1 MKFKH
6 GTRRRASEYEPD
18 LVQWWKD
25 HRTFEKSVEMR
36 SPANA
41 YVFYD
46 GPPFI
51 TGVPHFGTLLSSII
65 KDVVPRYQT
74 MRGRRVERRW
84 GWDCHGLP
92 AENFVEKQLGITD
105 RRQIVADSHQPA
117 PLDKDGKPL
126 PTIGLEKYIRTARD
140 SMIANSEAWQGVI
153 DRIGRWVDF
162 KGAYRTMDKDFM
174 ESVWW
179 AFKQLYEAGKIYEGE
194 KVLMYDTKFATPV
207 SKAEV
212 TMDNDAYQT
221 VTDPSVYVKFR
232 LLSGATRRKIAL
244 DKSSKVLF
252 VCNANVVRSQMAQAF
267 YNHSTQTQNADSA
280 GVNAEK
286 YPTAKIPTVA
296 DFDTHL
302 AAKDLDP
309 LTVIDLMREKGIEIG
324 TSERTQLT
332 KDMLSDYDLV
342 VNIANRNQ
350 TPDWLR
356 GDNVVWWKIED
367 PHAES
372 REPAKLARDEIE
384 KRVKM
389 LLSGEVVDDDIEGAE
404 EVNILAWTTTPWT
417 LPANLMLAV
426 SPEMTYC
433 EVLVGDEKLII
444 AEEALERVLQD
455 DKHQPLDYQV
465 LRRFSGGELV
475 GRAYQPL
482 DTGSTYPEDAKIH
495 HIYPADFVTTESG
508 TGIVHI
514 APAYGEDDFE
524 LGKANGIAPFHV
536 IDDDGYYF
544 DSIYKGREVWSSN
557 KYIAKDLAERGIV
570 WRIEYIRHEYPFNP
584 RSKQRIMYRA
594 IPSWFMDIG
603 EEKPL
608 LLEQNENINWFPAHL
623 KHGRFAKNIDQAPDW
638 NLSRDRFWASAM
650 PVWKGDKGTV
660 RVVGS
665 YAELAELSGVE
676 LDDYHRP
683 WVDAITFDIDGEHFK
698 RVDKV
703 LDCWFESG
711 SMPFAQLHYPFDNKE
726 KFEQNYPA
734 DFIVEYVGQVRA
746 WFYYV
751 HAVNT
756 TLASIGAFGA
766 ERAKPTAQM
775 NAYRNVITTGVIAG
789 NDGRKMSK
797 SLGNYTDPNELM
809 DQYSADA
816 LRFLLLASPLL
827 NGEDYAL
834 LDKDVSDVARK
845 LAMIW
850 NMYDFFTMY
859 AEVDEFTFPYDTS
872 PSDAFLVHRIT
883 DTTHSD
889 TPEPSSRT
897 GAENSLQISVDIDKL
912 SNPLDRWIVSRV
924 HQLTDHVAK
933 FMNQYNI
940 PDALSAVIP
949 FIDDASNWYVRRSR
963 RRFWKSE
970 DDADKA
976 QAYQTLHYVLVR
988 LSLVLAPFTP
998 FLAEELYQHLTG
1010 GESVHLLD
1018 WPTDNPVDERVL
1030 ADMRRTRELIAGGLA
1045 LRMERTDDYGQIK
1058 IRQPLSYA
1066 SYTGERLGSYYEKIM
1081 QEELN
1086 VKRVSWVEDLA
1097 KYQVSGVVNE
1107 AETEAWLELDKHLT
1121 PELEAEGLS
1130 REVIRV
1136 VQKARK
1142 DAGLSVDDRIL
1153 LTLST
1158 DDTKLNSAID
1168 TWGDSIM
1175 AETLTTASLTEDQP
1189 AEYTTTVKVAG
1200 SALRLELA
1208 KAEVRK

>member
-25 HRTFEKSVEMR
+25 RRTFEKSVEMR

-105 RRQIVADSHQPA
+105 RRQIVADPHQPA

-126 PTIGLEKYIRTARD
+126 PTISLEKYIRTARD

-232 LLSGATRRKIAL
+232 LLSGEAI
-244 DKSSKVLF
+244 
-252 VCNANVVRSQMAQAF
+252 
-267 YNHSTQTQNADSA
+267 
-280 GVNAEK
+280 
-286 YPTAKIPTVA
+286 
-296 DFDTHL
+296 
-302 AAKDLDP
+302 
-309 LTVIDLMREKGIEIG
+309 
-324 TSERTQLT
+324 
-332 KDMLSDYDLV
+332 
-342 VNIANRNQ
+342 
-350 TPDWLR
+350 
-356 GDNVVWWKIED
+356 
-367 PHAES
+367 
-372 REPAKLARDEIE
+372 
-384 KRVKM
+384 
-389 LLSGEVVDDDIEGAE
+389 DDDIEGAE

-524 LGKANGIAPFHV
+524 LGKRYGISAFHI

-557 KYIAKDLAERGIV
+557 KYIAKDLAERGVV

-608 LLEQNENINWFPAHL
+608 LLEQNENINWFPTHF

-660 RVVGS
+660 RVIGS

-683 WVDAITFDIDGEHFK
+683 WVDSITFDIDGEHFK

-734 DFIVEYVGQVRA
+734 DFIVEYVAQVRA

-775 NAYRNVITTGVIAG
+775 NAYRNVIVTGVIAG

-859 AEVDEFTFPYDTS
+859 AEVDEFTFPYDTVS
-872 PSDAFLVHRIT
+872 SDTFLVHRIT
-883 DTTHSD
+883 DTAHSD
-889 TPEPSSRT
+889 TPESSSHIGT
-897 GAENSLQISVDIDKL
+897 ENSFQISVDIDKL

-1018 WPTDNPVDERVL
+1018 WPTDSPVDERVL

-1045 LRMERTDDYGQIK
+1045 LRMERSDDYGQIK

-1107 AETEAWLELDKHLT
+1107 AETETWLELDKHLT
-1121 PELEAEGLS
+1121 PALEAEGLS

-1168 TWGDSIM
+1168 TWSDSIM
-1175 AETLTTASLTEDQP
+1175 AETLTIASLTEDQP

-1200 SALRLELA
+1200 SDLSLELA

>member
-126 PTIGLEKYIRTARD
+126 PTISLEKYIRTARD

-232 LLSGATRRKIAL
+232 LLG
-244 DKSSKVLF
+244 
-252 VCNANVVRSQMAQAF
+252 
-267 YNHSTQTQNADSA
+267 
-280 GVNAEK
+280 
-286 YPTAKIPTVA
+286 
-296 DFDTHL
+296 
-302 AAKDLDP
+302 
-309 LTVIDLMREKGIEIG
+309 
-324 TSERTQLT
+324 
-332 KDMLSDYDLV
+332 
-342 VNIANRNQ
+342 
-350 TPDWLR
+350 
-356 GDNVVWWKIED
+356 GD
-367 PHAES
+367 
-372 REPAKLARDEIE
+372 
-384 KRVKM
+384 
-389 LLSGEVVDDDIEGAE
+389 VVDDDIEGVE
-404 EVNILAWTTTPWT
+404 DVNILAWTTTPWT

-433 EVLVGDEKLII
+433 EVLVGGEKLII

-455 DKHQPLDYQV
+455 DKHQLLDYEV

-495 HIYPADFVTTESG
+495 HIYPADFVTAESG

-683 WVDAITFDIDGEHFK
+683 WVDSITFDIDGEHFK

-797 SLGNYTDPNELM
+797 SLGNYTDPSELM
-809 DQYSADA
+809 DQYSADS

-859 AEVDEFTFPYDTS
+859 AEVDEFTFPYDTVS
-872 PSDAFLVHRIT
+872 SDAFLVHRIT

-897 GAENSLQISVDIDKL
+897 GTENSLQISVDIDKL

-976 QAYQTLHYVLVR
+976 QAYQTLHYILVR

-1168 TWGDSIM
+1168 TWSDSIM

>member
-126 PTIGLEKYIRTARD
+126 PTISLEKYIRTARD

-232 LLSGATRRKIAL
+232 LLG
-244 DKSSKVLF
+244 
-252 VCNANVVRSQMAQAF
+252 
-267 YNHSTQTQNADSA
+267 
-280 GVNAEK
+280 
-286 YPTAKIPTVA
+286 
-296 DFDTHL
+296 
-302 AAKDLDP
+302 
-309 LTVIDLMREKGIEIG
+309 
-324 TSERTQLT
+324 
-332 KDMLSDYDLV
+332 
-342 VNIANRNQ
+342 
-350 TPDWLR
+350 
-356 GDNVVWWKIED
+356 GD
-367 PHAES
+367 
-372 REPAKLARDEIE
+372 
-384 KRVKM
+384 
-389 LLSGEVVDDDIEGAE
+389 VVDDDIEGVE
-404 EVNILAWTTTPWT
+404 DVNILAWTTTPWT

-433 EVLVGDEKLII
+433 EVLVGGEKLII

-455 DKHQPLDYQV
+455 DKHQLLDYEV

-495 HIYPADFVTTESG
+495 HIYPADFVTAESG

-683 WVDAITFDIDGEHFK
+683 WVDSITFNIDGEHFK

-797 SLGNYTDPNELM
+797 SLGNYTDPSELM
-809 DQYSADA
+809 NQYSADS

-872 PSDAFLVHRIT
+872 PSDAFIVHRIT
-883 DTTHSD
+883 DTARSD
-889 TPEPSSRT
+889 TPESSSRT
-897 GAENSLQISVDIDKL
+897 GTENSFQISVDVDKL

-1097 KYQVSGVVNE
+1097 KYQVSGAVNE

-1168 TWGDSIM
+1168 TWSDSVM
-1175 AETLTTASLTEDQP
+1175 AETLTTASLAEDQP

-1200 SALRLELA
+1200 SALKLELA

>member
-126 PTIGLEKYIRTARD
+126 PTISLEKYIRTARD

-232 LLSGATRRKIAL
+232 LLSG
-244 DKSSKVLF
+244 
-252 VCNANVVRSQMAQAF
+252 
-267 YNHSTQTQNADSA
+267 
-280 GVNAEK
+280 
-286 YPTAKIPTVA
+286 
-296 DFDTHL
+296 
-302 AAKDLDP
+302 
-309 LTVIDLMREKGIEIG
+309 
-324 TSERTQLT
+324 
-332 KDMLSDYDLV
+332 
-342 VNIANRNQ
+342 
-350 TPDWLR
+350 
-356 GDNVVWWKIED
+356 
-367 PHAES
+367 
-372 REPAKLARDEIE
+372 
-384 KRVKM
+384 
-389 LLSGEVVDDDIEGAE
+389 EVVDDDIEGAE
-404 EVNILAWTTTPWT
+404 EVKILAWTTTPWT
-417 LPANLMLAV
+417 LPANLLLAV

-433 EVLVGDEKLII
+433 EVLVDDEKLII

-455 DKHQPLDYQV
+455 DKHRPLDYEV

-495 HIYPADFVTTESG
+495 HIYSADFVTAESG

-594 IPSWFMDIG
+594 TPSWFMNIG

-676 LDDYHRP
+676 LNDYHRP
-683 WVDAITFDIDGEHFK
+683 WVDSITFDIDGEHFK
-698 RVDKV
+698 RIDKV

-734 DFIVEYVGQVRA
+734 DFIVEYIPQVRA

-797 SLGNYTDPNELM
+797 SLGNYTSPDELM
-809 DQYSADA
+809 DQYSADS

-872 PSDAFLVHRIT
+872 SSDAFLVRRIT
-883 DTTHSD
+883 DTAHSD
-889 TPEPSSRT
+889 TSESSSRT
-897 GAENSLQISVDIDKL
+897 GAGNSFQISVDIDKL

-1086 VKRVSWVEDLA
+1086 VKRVGWVEDLA

-1168 TWGDSIM
+1168 TWSDSIM
-1175 AETLTTASLTEDQP
+1175 AETLTTASLAEDQS

-1200 SALRLELA
+1200 SALKLELA
-1208 KAEVRK
+1208 KAEARK

>member
-126 PTIGLEKYIRTARD
+126 PTISLEKYIRTARD

-212 TMDNDAYQT
+212 TMDNDAYQA

-232 LLSGATRRKIAL
+232 LLSGEAI
-244 DKSSKVLF
+244 
-252 VCNANVVRSQMAQAF
+252 
-267 YNHSTQTQNADSA
+267 
-280 GVNAEK
+280 
-286 YPTAKIPTVA
+286 
-296 DFDTHL
+296 
-302 AAKDLDP
+302 
-309 LTVIDLMREKGIEIG
+309 
-324 TSERTQLT
+324 
-332 KDMLSDYDLV
+332 
-342 VNIANRNQ
+342 
-350 TPDWLR
+350 
-356 GDNVVWWKIED
+356 
-367 PHAES
+367 
-372 REPAKLARDEIE
+372 
-384 KRVKM
+384 
-389 LLSGEVVDDDIEGAE
+389 DDDIEGAE
-404 EVNILAWTTTPWT
+404 DVNILAWTTTPWT

-433 EVLVGDEKLII
+433 EVLVGGERLII
-444 AEEALERVLQD
+444 AEEALGRVLQD
-455 DKHQPLDYQV
+455 DKHQPLDYEV
-465 LRRFSGGELV
+465 LRRFSGSELV

-544 DSIYKGREVWSSN
+544 DGIYKGREVWSSN

-683 WVDAITFDIDGEHFK
+683 WVDSITFDIDGEHFK

-797 SLGNYTDPNELM
+797 SLGNYTDPSELM
-809 DQYSADA
+809 DQYSADS

-859 AEVDEFTFPYDTS
+859 AEVDEFTFPYDTVS
-872 PSDAFLVHRIT
+872 SDAFLVHRIA
-883 DTTHSD
+883 DTARSD
-889 TPEPSSRT
+889 APEPSSRT
-897 GAENSLQISVDIDKL
+897 GAESSFQISVDIDKL

-1018 WPTDNPVDERVL
+1018 WPTDNPVDGRVL
-1030 ADMRRTRELIAGGLA
+1030 ADMRRTRELIASGLA

-1121 PELEAEGLS
+1121 SELEAEGLS

-1168 TWGDSIM
+1168 TWSDSIM
-1175 AETLTTASLTEDQP
+1175 AETLTTASLAEDQP

-1200 SALRLELA
+1200 SALKLELA

>member
-25 HRTFEKSVEMR
+25 HRTFERSVEMR

-92 AENFVEKQLGITD
+92 AENFVEKQLSITD

-126 PTIGLEKYIRTARD
+126 PTISLEKYIRTARD

-232 LLSGATRRKIAL
+232 LI
-244 DKSSKVLF
+244 
-252 VCNANVVRSQMAQAF
+252 
-267 YNHSTQTQNADSA
+267 
-280 GVNAEK
+280 
-286 YPTAKIPTVA
+286 
-296 DFDTHL
+296 
-302 AAKDLDP
+302 
-309 LTVIDLMREKGIEIG
+309 
-324 TSERTQLT
+324 
-332 KDMLSDYDLV
+332 
-342 VNIANRNQ
+342 
-350 TPDWLR
+350 
-356 GDNVVWWKIED
+356 
-367 PHAES
+367 
-372 REPAKLARDEIE
+372 
-384 KRVKM
+384 
-389 LLSGEVVDDDIEGAE
+389 SGEVVDDGIEGDE
-404 EVNILAWTTTPWT
+404 DVNILAWTTTPWT

-465 LRRFSGGELV
+465 LRRFSGSELV
-475 GRAYQPL
+475 SRAYQPL
-482 DTGSTYPEDAKIH
+482 DTGSTYPEDAKVH

-683 WVDAITFDIDGEHFK
+683 WVDSITFDIDGEHFK

-797 SLGNYTDPNELM
+797 SLGNYTSPDELM

-816 LRFLLLASPLL
+816 LRFLLLESPLL

-859 AEVDEFTFPYDTS
+859 AEVDEFTFPYDTVS
-872 PSDAFLVHRIT
+872 SDAFLVHRIT
-883 DTTHSD
+883 DTAHSD
-889 TPEPSSRT
+889 TPESSSRT
-897 GAENSLQISVDIDKL
+897 GTENSFQISVDIDKL

-940 PDALSAVIP
+940 PDALSVVIP

-1107 AETEAWLELDKHLT
+1107 AEAEAWLELDKHLT

-1168 TWGDSIM
+1168 TWSDSIM

-1200 SALRLELA
+1200 SALKLELA

>member
-126 PTIGLEKYIRTARD
+126 PTISLEKYIRTARD

-232 LLSGATRRKIAL
+232 LLSG
-244 DKSSKVLF
+244 
-252 VCNANVVRSQMAQAF
+252 
-267 YNHSTQTQNADSA
+267 
-280 GVNAEK
+280 
-286 YPTAKIPTVA
+286 
-296 DFDTHL
+296 
-302 AAKDLDP
+302 
-309 LTVIDLMREKGIEIG
+309 
-324 TSERTQLT
+324 
-332 KDMLSDYDLV
+332 
-342 VNIANRNQ
+342 
-350 TPDWLR
+350 
-356 GDNVVWWKIED
+356 
-367 PHAES
+367 
-372 REPAKLARDEIE
+372 
-384 KRVKM
+384 
-389 LLSGEVVDDDIEGAE
+389 EVVDDDIEGAE
-404 EVNILAWTTTPWT
+404 GVNILAWTTTPWT

-426 SPEMTYC
+426 SSEMTYC
-433 EVLVGDEKLII
+433 EVLVGGEKLII

-455 DKHQPLDYQV
+455 DKHRPLDYEV
-465 LRRFSGGELV
+465 LRWFSGSELV

-557 KYIAKDLAERGIV
+557 KYIAKDLAERGVV

-594 IPSWFMDIG
+594 IPSWFMGIG
-603 EEKPL
+603 KEKPL

-751 HAVNT
+751 HVVNT

-859 AEVDEFTFPYDTS
+859 AEVDEFTFPYDTVS
-872 PSDAFLVHRIT
+872 LDAFLVHRIT

-889 TPEPSSRT
+889 TPESST
-897 GAENSLQISVDIDKL
+897 GTENSFQISVDIDKL

-940 PDALSAVIP
+940 PDALSVVIP

-1066 SYTGERLGSYYEKIM
+1066 SYTGERMGSYYEKIM

-1168 TWGDSIM
+1168 TWSDSIM

-1200 SALRLELA
+1200 SALKLELA

>member
-126 PTIGLEKYIRTARD
+126 PTISLEKYIRTARD

-232 LLSGATRRKIAL
+232 LLSG
-244 DKSSKVLF
+244 
-252 VCNANVVRSQMAQAF
+252 
-267 YNHSTQTQNADSA
+267 
-280 GVNAEK
+280 
-286 YPTAKIPTVA
+286 
-296 DFDTHL
+296 
-302 AAKDLDP
+302 
-309 LTVIDLMREKGIEIG
+309 
-324 TSERTQLT
+324 
-332 KDMLSDYDLV
+332 
-342 VNIANRNQ
+342 
-350 TPDWLR
+350 
-356 GDNVVWWKIED
+356 
-367 PHAES
+367 
-372 REPAKLARDEIE
+372 
-384 KRVKM
+384 
-389 LLSGEVVDDDIEGAE
+389 EVVDDDIEGAE
-404 EVNILAWTTTPWT
+404 DVNILAWTTTPWT

-433 EVLVGDEKLII
+433 EVLVGGEKLII

-455 DKHQPLDYQV
+455 DKHQPLDYEV
-465 LRRFSGGELV
+465 LRRFSGSELV

-482 DTGSTYPEDAKIH
+482 DTGSTYPKDTKIH

-536 IDDDGYYF
+536 IDDDGYYL

-683 WVDAITFDIDGEHFK
+683 WVDSITFDIDGEHFK

-797 SLGNYTDPNELM
+797 SLGNYTDPSELM
-809 DQYSADA
+809 DQYSADS

-872 PSDAFLVHRIT
+872 SSDAFIVHRIT
-883 DTTHSD
+883 DTAHSD
-889 TPEPSSRT
+889 TSEPSSHAGT
-897 GAENSLQISVDIDKL
+897 ENSFQISVDIDKL

-1121 PELEAEGLS
+1121 SELEAEGLS

-1168 TWGDSIM
+1168 TWSDSIM

>member
-126 PTIGLEKYIRTARD
+126 PTISLEKYIRTARD

-232 LLSGATRRKIAL
+232 LLSGEAI
-244 DKSSKVLF
+244 
-252 VCNANVVRSQMAQAF
+252 
-267 YNHSTQTQNADSA
+267 
-280 GVNAEK
+280 
-286 YPTAKIPTVA
+286 
-296 DFDTHL
+296 
-302 AAKDLDP
+302 
-309 LTVIDLMREKGIEIG
+309 
-324 TSERTQLT
+324 
-332 KDMLSDYDLV
+332 
-342 VNIANRNQ
+342 
-350 TPDWLR
+350 
-356 GDNVVWWKIED
+356 
-367 PHAES
+367 
-372 REPAKLARDEIE
+372 
-384 KRVKM
+384 
-389 LLSGEVVDDDIEGAE
+389 DDDIEGAE
-404 EVNILAWTTTPWT
+404 GVNILAWTTTPWT

-426 SPEMTYC
+426 NPEMTYC
-433 EVLVGDEKLII
+433 EVLVGGERLII

-455 DKHQPLDYQV
+455 DKHQPLDYEV

-495 HIYPADFVTTESG
+495 HIYSADFVTAESG

-683 WVDAITFDIDGEHFK
+683 WVDSITFDIDGEHFK

-711 SMPFAQLHYPFDNKE
+711 SMPFAQLHYPFDNKD

-766 ERAKPTAQM
+766 ERAKPIAQM

-809 DQYSADA
+809 EQYSADA

-827 NGEDYAL
+827 NGEDYTL
-834 LDKDVSDVARK
+834 LNKDVSDVARK

-872 PSDAFLVHRIT
+872 SSDAFIVHRIT
-883 DTTHSD
+883 DTARSD
-889 TPEPSSRT
+889 TPESSSRT
-897 GAENSLQISVDIDKL
+897 GTENSFQISVDIDKL

-1018 WPTDNPVDERVL
+1018 WPTDSPVDERVL

-1168 TWGDSIM
+1168 TWSDSIM
-1175 AETLTTASLTEDQP
+1175 AETLTIASLTEDQP

-1200 SALRLELA
+1200 SALKLELA

>member
-92 AENFVEKQLGITD
+92 AENFVEKQLSITD
-105 RRQIVADSHQPA
+105 RRQIIADSHQPA

-126 PTIGLEKYIRTARD
+126 PTISLEKYIRTARD

-232 LLSGATRRKIAL
+232 LVG
-244 DKSSKVLF
+244 
-252 VCNANVVRSQMAQAF
+252 
-267 YNHSTQTQNADSA
+267 
-280 GVNAEK
+280 
-286 YPTAKIPTVA
+286 
-296 DFDTHL
+296 
-302 AAKDLDP
+302 
-309 LTVIDLMREKGIEIG
+309 
-324 TSERTQLT
+324 
-332 KDMLSDYDLV
+332 
-342 VNIANRNQ
+342 
-350 TPDWLR
+350 
-356 GDNVVWWKIED
+356 
-367 PHAES
+367 
-372 REPAKLARDEIE
+372 
-384 KRVKM
+384 
-389 LLSGEVVDDDIEGAE
+389 GEVIDDDIEGDE
-404 EVNILAWTTTPWT
+404 DVNILAWTTTPWT

-433 EVLVGDEKLII
+433 EVLVGGEKLVI

-465 LRRFSGGELV
+465 LHRFSGGELV

-495 HIYPADFVTTESG
+495 HIYPADFVTAESG

-650 PVWKGDKGTV
+650 PVWKGDRGTV

-683 WVDAITFDIDGEHFK
+683 WVDSITFDIDGEHFK

-734 DFIVEYVGQVRA
+734 DFIVEYVAQVRA

-775 NAYRNVITTGVIAG
+775 NAYRNVIVTGVIAG

-827 NGEDYAL
+827 NGEDYVL

-859 AEVDEFTFPYDTS
+859 AEVDEFTFPYDTA
-872 PSDAFLVHRIT
+872 PSDAFLVHRIA
-883 DTTHSD
+883 DTAHSD
-889 TPEPSSRT
+889 TPESSPRT
-897 GAENSLQISVDIDKL
+897 GTENSFQISVDIDKL

-1018 WPTDNPVDERVL
+1018 WPTDSPVDERVL

-1045 LRMERTDDYGQIK
+1045 LRMERVDDYGQIK

-1107 AETEAWLELDKHLT
+1107 AEAEAWLELDKHLT

-1168 TWGDSIM
+1168 TWSDSIM

>member
-105 RRQIVADSHQPA
+105 RRQIVAGSHQPA

-126 PTIGLEKYIRTARD
+126 PTISLEKYIRTARD

-232 LLSGATRRKIAL
+232 LLSG
-244 DKSSKVLF
+244 
-252 VCNANVVRSQMAQAF
+252 
-267 YNHSTQTQNADSA
+267 
-280 GVNAEK
+280 
-286 YPTAKIPTVA
+286 
-296 DFDTHL
+296 
-302 AAKDLDP
+302 
-309 LTVIDLMREKGIEIG
+309 
-324 TSERTQLT
+324 
-332 KDMLSDYDLV
+332 
-342 VNIANRNQ
+342 
-350 TPDWLR
+350 
-356 GDNVVWWKIED
+356 
-367 PHAES
+367 
-372 REPAKLARDEIE
+372 
-384 KRVKM
+384 
-389 LLSGEVVDDDIEGAE
+389 EVVDDDIEGADD
-404 EVNILAWTTTPWT
+404 VNILAWTTTPWT

-433 EVLVGDEKLII
+433 EVLVGGEKLVI

-455 DKHQPLDYQV
+455 DKHQPLDYEV

-475 GRAYQPL
+475 GRAYQSL

-495 HIYPADFVTTESG
+495 HIYPADFVTAESG

-557 KYIAKDLAERGIV
+557 KYIAKDLAERGVV

-683 WVDAITFDIDGEHFK
+683 WVDSITFDIDGEHFK

-766 ERAKPTAQM
+766 ERARPTAQM

-797 SLGNYTDPNELM
+797 SLGNYTDPSELM
-809 DQYSADA
+809 DQYSADS

-859 AEVDEFTFPYDTS
+859 AEVDEFTFPYDTVS
-872 PSDAFLVHRIT
+872 SDAFLVHRIT
-883 DTTHSD
+883 DTAHSD
-889 TPEPSSRT
+889 TPESSSRT
-897 GAENSLQISVDIDKL
+897 GTENSFQISVDIDKL

-1097 KYQVSGVVNE
+1097 KYQASGVVNE

-1121 PELEAEGLS
+1121 PALEAEGLS

-1168 TWGDSIM
+1168 TWSDSIM

-1208 KAEVRK
+1208 KAEARK

>member
-126 PTIGLEKYIRTARD
+126 PTISLEKYIRTARD

-232 LLSGATRRKIAL
+232 LLSG
-244 DKSSKVLF
+244 
-252 VCNANVVRSQMAQAF
+252 
-267 YNHSTQTQNADSA
+267 
-280 GVNAEK
+280 
-286 YPTAKIPTVA
+286 
-296 DFDTHL
+296 
-302 AAKDLDP
+302 
-309 LTVIDLMREKGIEIG
+309 
-324 TSERTQLT
+324 
-332 KDMLSDYDLV
+332 
-342 VNIANRNQ
+342 
-350 TPDWLR
+350 
-356 GDNVVWWKIED
+356 
-367 PHAES
+367 
-372 REPAKLARDEIE
+372 
-384 KRVKM
+384 
-389 LLSGEVVDDDIEGAE
+389 EVVDDNIEGVE
-404 EVNILAWTTTPWT
+404 GVNILAWTTTPWT

-433 EVLVGDEKLII
+433 EVLVGGEKLII

-455 DKHQPLDYQV
+455 DKHQPLDYEV
-465 LRRFSGGELV
+465 LHRFSGSELV

-683 WVDAITFDIDGEHFK
+683 WVDSITFDIDGEHFK
-698 RVDKV
+698 RIDKV

-797 SLGNYTDPNELM
+797 SLGNYTSPDELM
-809 DQYSADA
+809 DQYSADS

-859 AEVDEFTFPYDTS
+859 AEADEFTFPYDTS
-872 PSDAFLVHRIT
+872 PSDAFLVHRIA
-883 DTTHSD
+883 DTARSD
-889 TPEPSSRT
+889 TPESST
-897 GAENSLQISVDIDKL
+897 GTENSLQISVDIDKL

-1168 TWGDSIM
+1168 TWSDSIM
-1175 AETLTTASLTEDQP
+1175 AETLTTASLTEDQL

-1200 SALRLELA
+1200 SALKLELA

>member
-126 PTIGLEKYIRTARD
+126 PTISLEKYIRTARD

-232 LLSGATRRKIAL
+232 LLSG
-244 DKSSKVLF
+244 
-252 VCNANVVRSQMAQAF
+252 
-267 YNHSTQTQNADSA
+267 
-280 GVNAEK
+280 
-286 YPTAKIPTVA
+286 
-296 DFDTHL
+296 
-302 AAKDLDP
+302 
-309 LTVIDLMREKGIEIG
+309 
-324 TSERTQLT
+324 
-332 KDMLSDYDLV
+332 
-342 VNIANRNQ
+342 
-350 TPDWLR
+350 
-356 GDNVVWWKIED
+356 
-367 PHAES
+367 
-372 REPAKLARDEIE
+372 
-384 KRVKM
+384 
-389 LLSGEVVDDDIEGAE
+389 EVVDDDIEGVE
-404 EVNILAWTTTPWT
+404 GVNILAWTTTPWT

-455 DKHQPLDYQV
+455 DKHRPLDYEV
-465 LRRFSGGELV
+465 LRRFSGSELV

-482 DTGSTYPEDAKIH
+482 GVGSTYPEDTKVH

-557 KYIAKDLAERGIV
+557 KYIAKDLAERGVV

-683 WVDAITFDIDGEHFK
+683 WVDSITFDIDGEHFK

-766 ERAKPTAQM
+766 ERARPTAQM

-797 SLGNYTDPNELM
+797 SLGNYTDPSELM
-809 DQYSADA
+809 DQYSADS

-859 AEVDEFTFPYDTS
+859 AEVDEFAFPYDTS

-883 DTTHSD
+883 DTAHSD
-889 TPEPSSRT
+889 APESSSRT
-897 GAENSLQISVDIDKL
+897 GAENSFQISVDIDKL

-949 FIDDASNWYVRRSR
+949 FVDDASNWYVRRSR

-1168 TWGDSIM
+1168 TWSDSIM
-1175 AETLTTASLTEDQP
+1175 AETLTTASLAEDQL
-1189 AEYTTTVKVAG
+1189 ADYTTTVKVAG
-1200 SALRLELA
+1200 SALKLELV

>member
-126 PTIGLEKYIRTARD
+126 PTISLEKYIRTARD

-232 LLSGATRRKIAL
+232 LLSG
-244 DKSSKVLF
+244 
-252 VCNANVVRSQMAQAF
+252 
-267 YNHSTQTQNADSA
+267 
-280 GVNAEK
+280 
-286 YPTAKIPTVA
+286 
-296 DFDTHL
+296 
-302 AAKDLDP
+302 
-309 LTVIDLMREKGIEIG
+309 
-324 TSERTQLT
+324 
-332 KDMLSDYDLV
+332 
-342 VNIANRNQ
+342 
-350 TPDWLR
+350 
-356 GDNVVWWKIED
+356 
-367 PHAES
+367 
-372 REPAKLARDEIE
+372 
-384 KRVKM
+384 
-389 LLSGEVVDDDIEGAE
+389 EVVDDDIEGADG
-404 EVNILAWTTTPWT
+404 VNILAWTTTPWT

-426 SPEMTYC
+426 SSEMTYC
-433 EVLVGDEKLII
+433 EVLVGGEKLVI

-455 DKHQPLDYQV
+455 DKHQPLDYEV
-465 LRRFSGGELV
+465 LRRFSGSELV

-482 DTGSTYPEDAKIH
+482 DTGSTYPDDAKIH
-495 HIYPADFVTTESG
+495 HIYSADFVTAESG

-665 YAELAELSGVE
+665 YAELAELSGEE

-683 WVDAITFDIDGEHFK
+683 WVDSITFDIDGEHFR

-859 AEVDEFTFPYDTS
+859 AEVDEFTFPYDTVS
-872 PSDAFLVHRIT
+872 SDAFLVHRIT

-897 GAENSLQISVDIDKL
+897 GAENSFQISVDIDKL

-1168 TWGDSIM
+1168 TWSDSIM

>member
-92 AENFVEKQLGITD
+92 AENFVEKQLNITD

-126 PTIGLEKYIRTARD
+126 PTISLEKYIRTARD

-232 LLSGATRRKIAL
+232 LI
-244 DKSSKVLF
+244 
-252 VCNANVVRSQMAQAF
+252 
-267 YNHSTQTQNADSA
+267 
-280 GVNAEK
+280 
-286 YPTAKIPTVA
+286 
-296 DFDTHL
+296 
-302 AAKDLDP
+302 
-309 LTVIDLMREKGIEIG
+309 
-324 TSERTQLT
+324 
-332 KDMLSDYDLV
+332 
-342 VNIANRNQ
+342 
-350 TPDWLR
+350 
-356 GDNVVWWKIED
+356 
-367 PHAES
+367 
-372 REPAKLARDEIE
+372 
-384 KRVKM
+384 
-389 LLSGEVVDDDIEGAE
+389 SGEVVDDDIEGDE
-404 EVNILAWTTTPWT
+404 DVNILAWTTTPWT

-433 EVLVGDEKLII
+433 EVLVGGEKLIV
-444 AEEALERVLQD
+444 AEEALGRVLQD
-455 DKHQPLDYQV
+455 DKHQPLDYEV

-482 DTGSTYPEDAKIH
+482 DTGSTYPEDTKIH
-495 HIYPADFVTTESG
+495 HIYSADFVTAESG

-524 LGKANGIAPFHV
+524 LAKRYGISAFHV

-683 WVDAITFDIDGEHFK
+683 WVDSITFDIDGEHFK

-734 DFIVEYVGQVRA
+734 DFIVEYVAQVRA

-766 ERAKPTAQM
+766 ERAKPTTQM
-775 NAYRNVITTGVIAG
+775 NAYRNVIVTGVIAG

-827 NGEDYAL
+827 NGEDYVL

-859 AEVDEFTFPYDTS
+859 AEVDEFTFPYDTA

-883 DTTHSD
+883 DTAHSD
-889 TPEPSSRT
+889 TPESPSHT
-897 GAENSLQISVDIDKL
+897 GTENSLQISVDINKL

-1168 TWGDSIM
+1168 TWSDSIM
-1175 AETLTTASLTEDQP
+1175 AETLTTASLAEDQS
-1189 AEYTTTVKVAG
+1189 ADYTTTVKVAG
-1200 SALRLELA
+1200 SALKLELA
-1208 KAEVRK
+1208 KAEARK

>member
-232 LLSGATRRKIAL
+232 LLSGEAI
-244 DKSSKVLF
+244 
-252 VCNANVVRSQMAQAF
+252 
-267 YNHSTQTQNADSA
+267 
-280 GVNAEK
+280 
-286 YPTAKIPTVA
+286 
-296 DFDTHL
+296 
-302 AAKDLDP
+302 
-309 LTVIDLMREKGIEIG
+309 
-324 TSERTQLT
+324 
-332 KDMLSDYDLV
+332 
-342 VNIANRNQ
+342 
-350 TPDWLR
+350 
-356 GDNVVWWKIED
+356 
-367 PHAES
+367 
-372 REPAKLARDEIE
+372 
-384 KRVKM
+384 
-389 LLSGEVVDDDIEGAE
+389 DDDIEGAE
-404 EVNILAWTTTPWT
+404 GVNILAWTTTPWT

-426 SPEMTYC
+426 SSEMTYC
-433 EVLVGDEKLII
+433 EVLVGGEKLII

-455 DKHQPLDYQV
+455 DKHRSLDYEV
-465 LRRFSGGELV
+465 LRRFSGSELV

-482 DTGSTYPEDAKIH
+482 GVGSTYPEDTKVH

-557 KYIAKDLAERGIV
+557 KYIAKDLAERGVV

-698 RVDKV
+698 RIDKV

-766 ERAKPTAQM
+766 ERARPTAQM

-797 SLGNYTDPNELM
+797 SLGNYTDPSELM
-809 DQYSADA
+809 DQYSADS

-872 PSDAFLVHRIT
+872 PSDAFIVHRIT
-883 DTTHSD
+883 DTARSD
-889 TPEPSSRT
+889 TPESSSRT
-897 GAENSLQISVDIDKL
+897 GTENSFQISVDVDKL

-976 QAYQTLHYVLVR
+976 RAYQTLHYVLVR

-1168 TWGDSIM
+1168 TWSDSIM

-1200 SALRLELA
+1200 SALKLELA

>member
-126 PTIGLEKYIRTARD
+126 PTISLEKYIRTARD

-232 LLSGATRRKIAL
+232 LLSG
-244 DKSSKVLF
+244 
-252 VCNANVVRSQMAQAF
+252 
-267 YNHSTQTQNADSA
+267 
-280 GVNAEK
+280 
-286 YPTAKIPTVA
+286 
-296 DFDTHL
+296 
-302 AAKDLDP
+302 
-309 LTVIDLMREKGIEIG
+309 
-324 TSERTQLT
+324 
-332 KDMLSDYDLV
+332 
-342 VNIANRNQ
+342 
-350 TPDWLR
+350 
-356 GDNVVWWKIED
+356 
-367 PHAES
+367 
-372 REPAKLARDEIE
+372 
-384 KRVKM
+384 
-389 LLSGEVVDDDIEGAE
+389 EVVDDDIEGVE
-404 EVNILAWTTTPWT
+404 GVNILAWTTTPWT

-433 EVLVGDEKLII
+433 EVLVDDEKLII

-465 LRRFSGGELV
+465 LHRFSGGELV

-482 DTGSTYPEDAKIH
+482 DTGSTYPDDAKIH

-557 KYIAKDLAERGIV
+557 KYIAKDLAERGVV

-594 IPSWFMDIG
+594 TPSWFMNIG

-683 WVDAITFDIDGEHFK
+683 WVDSITFDIDGEHFK
-698 RVDKV
+698 RIDKV

-734 DFIVEYVGQVRA
+734 DFIVEYIPQVRA

-797 SLGNYTDPNELM
+797 SLGNYTSPDELM

-859 AEVDEFTFPYDTS
+859 AEVDEFTFPYDTVS
-872 PSDAFLVHRIT
+872 SDAFLVHRIT
-883 DTTHSD
+883 DTAHSD
-889 TPEPSSRT
+889 TPEPSSHT
-897 GAENSLQISVDIDKL
+897 GTENSFQISVDIDKL

-976 QAYQTLHYVLVR
+976 QAYQTLHCVLVR

-1168 TWGDSIM
+1168 TWSDSIM

>member
-36 SPANA
+36 GPANA

-126 PTIGLEKYIRTARD
+126 PTISLEKYIRTARD

-232 LLSGATRRKIAL
+232 LI
-244 DKSSKVLF
+244 SS
-252 VCNANVVRSQMAQAF
+252 
-267 YNHSTQTQNADSA
+267 
-280 GVNAEK
+280 
-286 YPTAKIPTVA
+286 
-296 DFDTHL
+296 
-302 AAKDLDP
+302 
-309 LTVIDLMREKGIEIG
+309 
-324 TSERTQLT
+324 
-332 KDMLSDYDLV
+332 
-342 VNIANRNQ
+342 
-350 TPDWLR
+350 
-356 GDNVVWWKIED
+356 
-367 PHAES
+367 
-372 REPAKLARDEIE
+372 
-384 KRVKM
+384 
-389 LLSGEVVDDDIEGAE
+389 EVVDDDIEGDE

-433 EVLVGDEKLII
+433 EVLVGGEKLII

-455 DKHQPLDYQV
+455 DKHQPLDYEV
-465 LRRFSGGELV
+465 LRRFSGSELV

-594 IPSWFMDIG
+594 TPSWFMNIG

-676 LDDYHRP
+676 LNDYHRP
-683 WVDAITFDIDGEHFK
+683 WVDSITFDIDGEHFK
-698 RVDKV
+698 RIDKV

-734 DFIVEYVGQVRA
+734 DFIVEYIPQVRA

-797 SLGNYTDPNELM
+797 SLGNYTSPDELM
-809 DQYSADA
+809 DQYSADS

-872 PSDAFLVHRIT
+872 SSDAFIVHRIT
-883 DTTHSD
+883 DTARSD
-889 TPEPSSRT
+889 TPESSSRT
-897 GAENSLQISVDIDKL
+897 GTESAFQISVDIDKL

-988 LSLVLAPFTP
+988 LSLALAPFTP

-1018 WPTDNPVDERVL
+1018 WPTDSPVDERVL

-1107 AETEAWLELDKHLT
+1107 AETETWLELDKHLT
-1121 PELEAEGLS
+1121 PALEAEGLS

-1168 TWGDSIM
+1168 TWSDSIM
-1175 AETLTTASLTEDQP
+1175 AETLTTASLAEDQS
-1189 AEYTTTVKVAG
+1189 ADYTTTVKVAG
-1200 SALRLELA
+1200 SALKLELA

>member
-25 HRTFEKSVEMR
+25 HRIFEKSVEMR

-126 PTIGLEKYIRTARD
+126 PTISLEKYIRTARD

-232 LLSGATRRKIAL
+232 LI
-244 DKSSKVLF
+244 
-252 VCNANVVRSQMAQAF
+252 
-267 YNHSTQTQNADSA
+267 
-280 GVNAEK
+280 
-286 YPTAKIPTVA
+286 
-296 DFDTHL
+296 
-302 AAKDLDP
+302 
-309 LTVIDLMREKGIEIG
+309 
-324 TSERTQLT
+324 
-332 KDMLSDYDLV
+332 
-342 VNIANRNQ
+342 
-350 TPDWLR
+350 
-356 GDNVVWWKIED
+356 
-367 PHAES
+367 
-372 REPAKLARDEIE
+372 
-384 KRVKM
+384 
-389 LLSGEVVDDDIEGAE
+389 SGEVVDDDIEGDE
-404 EVNILAWTTTPWT
+404 DVNILAWTTTPWT

-433 EVLVGDEKLII
+433 EVLVGGEKLVI

-455 DKHQPLDYQV
+455 DKHQPLDYEV

-495 HIYPADFVTTESG
+495 HIYPADFVTAESG

-524 LGKANGIAPFHV
+524 LAKHHGISAFHV

-557 KYIAKDLAERGIV
+557 KYIAKDLAERRIV

-650 PVWKGDKGTV
+650 PVWKGDRGTV
-660 RVVGS
+660 KVVGS

-683 WVDAITFDIDGEHFK
+683 WVDSITFDIDGEHFK

-734 DFIVEYVGQVRA
+734 DFIVEYVAQVRA

-775 NAYRNVITTGVIAG
+775 NAYRNVIVTGVIAG

-827 NGEDYAL
+827 NGEDYVL

-859 AEVDEFTFPYDTS
+859 AEVDEFTFPYDTVS
-872 PSDAFLVHRIT
+872 SDAFLVHRIT
-883 DTTHSD
+883 DTAHSD
-889 TPEPSSRT
+889 TPESSSHT
-897 GAENSLQISVDIDKL
+897 GTENSFQIGVDIDKL

-1018 WPTDNPVDERVL
+1018 WPTDSPVDERVL

-1168 TWGDSIM
+1168 TWSDSIM
-1175 AETLTTASLTEDQP
+1175 AETLTTAPLAEDQP
-1189 AEYTTTVKVAG
+1189 ADYTTTVKVAG
-1200 SALRLELA
+1200 SALKLELA
-1208 KAEVRK
+1208 KAEARK

>member
-126 PTIGLEKYIRTARD
+126 PTISLEKYIRTARD

-232 LLSGATRRKIAL
+232 LI
-244 DKSSKVLF
+244 
-252 VCNANVVRSQMAQAF
+252 
-267 YNHSTQTQNADSA
+267 
-280 GVNAEK
+280 
-286 YPTAKIPTVA
+286 
-296 DFDTHL
+296 
-302 AAKDLDP
+302 
-309 LTVIDLMREKGIEIG
+309 
-324 TSERTQLT
+324 
-332 KDMLSDYDLV
+332 
-342 VNIANRNQ
+342 
-350 TPDWLR
+350 
-356 GDNVVWWKIED
+356 
-367 PHAES
+367 
-372 REPAKLARDEIE
+372 
-384 KRVKM
+384 
-389 LLSGEVVDDDIEGAE
+389 SGEVVDDDIEGAE
-404 EVNILAWTTTPWT
+404 DVNILAWTTTPWT

-433 EVLVGDEKLII
+433 EVLVGGEKLII

-455 DKHQPLDYQV
+455 DKHQLLDYEV

-495 HIYPADFVTTESG
+495 HIYPADFVTAESG

-594 IPSWFMDIG
+594 TPSWFMNIG

-683 WVDAITFDIDGEHFK
+683 WVDSITFDIDGEHFK
-698 RVDKV
+698 RIDKV

-734 DFIVEYVGQVRA
+734 DFIVEYIPQVRA

-797 SLGNYTDPNELM
+797 SLGNYTSPDELM

-816 LRFLLLASPLL
+816 LRFLLLVSPLL

-872 PSDAFLVHRIT
+872 PSDAFLVRRIT
-883 DTTHSD
+883 DTARSD
-889 TPEPSSRT
+889 APESSI

-1018 WPTDNPVDERVL
+1018 WPTDNPVDGRVL
-1030 ADMRRTRELIAGGLA
+1030 ADMRRTRELIASGLA

-1121 PELEAEGLS
+1121 SELEAEGLS

-1168 TWGDSIM
+1168 TWSDSIM
-1175 AETLTTASLTEDQP
+1175 AETLTTASLAEDQP

-1200 SALRLELA
+1200 SALKLELA

>member
-92 AENFVEKQLGITD
+92 AENFVEKQLSITD

-126 PTIGLEKYIRTARD
+126 PTISLEKYIRTARD

-179 AFKQLYEAGKIYEGE
+179 AFKQLYEADKIYEGE

-221 VTDPSVYVKFR
+221 VTDPSVYVKF
-232 LLSGATRRKIAL
+232 
-244 DKSSKVLF
+244 
-252 VCNANVVRSQMAQAF
+252 
-267 YNHSTQTQNADSA
+267 
-280 GVNAEK
+280 
-286 YPTAKIPTVA
+286 
-296 DFDTHL
+296 
-302 AAKDLDP
+302 
-309 LTVIDLMREKGIEIG
+309 
-324 TSERTQLT
+324 
-332 KDMLSDYDLV
+332 
-342 VNIANRNQ
+342 
-350 TPDWLR
+350 
-356 GDNVVWWKIED
+356 
-367 PHAES
+367 
-372 REPAKLARDEIE
+372 KLI
-384 KRVKM
+384 
-389 LLSGEVVDDDIEGAE
+389 SGEVVDDDIEGDE
-404 EVNILAWTTTPWT
+404 DVNILAWTTTPWT

-433 EVLVGDEKLII
+433 EVLVDGEKLII

-495 HIYPADFVTTESG
+495 HIYPADFVNTESG

-557 KYIAKDLAERGIV
+557 KYIAKDLAERGVV

-683 WVDAITFDIDGEHFK
+683 WVDSITFDIGGEHFK

-859 AEVDEFTFPYDTS
+859 AEVDEFTFPYDTVS
-872 PSDAFLVHRIT
+872 SDAFLVHRIT
-883 DTTHSD
+883 DTAHSD
-889 TPEPSSRT
+889 TPEPSSHT
-897 GAENSLQISVDIDKL
+897 GAESSFQISVDIDKL

-1045 LRMERTDDYGQIK
+1045 LRMERADDYGQIK

-1121 PELEAEGLS
+1121 PALEAEGLS

-1168 TWGDSIM
+1168 TWSDSIM
-1175 AETLTTASLTEDQP
+1175 AETLTTASLAEDQS

-1200 SALRLELA
+1200 SALKLELA
-1208 KAEVRK
+1208 KAEARK

>member
-36 SPANA
+36 SPTNA

-74 MRGRRVERRW
+74 MQGRRVERRW

-105 RRQIVADSHQPA
+105 RRQIVADPHQPA
-117 PLDKDGKPL
+117 PLDKDGKSL
-126 PTIGLEKYIRTARD
+126 PTISLEKYIRTARD

-232 LLSGATRRKIAL
+232 LENRCDI
-244 DKSSKVLF
+244 DPYDE
-252 VCNANVVRSQMAQAF
+252 NAN
-267 YNHSTQTQNADSA
+267 
-280 GVNAEK
+280 
-286 YPTAKIPTVA
+286 
-296 DFDTHL
+296 
-302 AAKDLDP
+302 LDVY
-309 LTVIDLMREKGIEIG
+309 L
-324 TSERTQLT
+324 
-332 KDMLSDYDLV
+332 
-342 VNIANRNQ
+342 
-350 TPDWLR
+350 
-356 GDNVVWWKIED
+356 
-367 PHAES
+367 
-372 REPAKLARDEIE
+372 
-384 KRVKM
+384 
-389 LLSGEVVDDDIEGAE
+389 
-404 EVNILAWTTTPWT
+404 LAWTTTPWT
-417 LPANLMLAV
+417 LPANTALAV
-426 SPEMTYC
+426 NKDAEYVKVRVQDEILILAKELVEKVMVDDKKQPIEFEMLDDAT
-433 EVLVGDEKLII
+433 VKGADLVGK
-444 AEEALERVLQD
+444 
-455 DKHQPLDYQV
+455 K
-465 LRRFSGGELV
+465 
-475 GRAYQPL
+475 YQPL
-482 DTGSTYPEDAKIH
+482 FGDVTKNELDVTFDTGEKATILASRGEYRVYA
-495 HIYPADFVTTESG
+495 ADFVQLESG

-514 APAYGEDDFE
+514 APAYGEDDFN
-524 LGKANGIAPFHV
+524 LALDNNIPVVHV

-650 PVWKGDKGTV
+650 PVWKGDKGAV

-683 WVDAITFDIDGEHFK
+683 WVDSITFDIDGEHFK

-827 NGEDYAL
+827 NGEDYVL

-859 AEVDEFTFPYDTS
+859 AEVDEFTFPYDTVS
-872 PSDAFLVHRIT
+872 SDAFLVHHIT
-883 DTTHSD
+883 DTAHSD
-889 TPEPSSRT
+889 TPESLPRT
-897 GAENSLQISVDIDKL
+897 GTENSFQISVDIDKL

-1045 LRMERTDDYGQIK
+1045 LRMERSDDYGQIK

-1107 AETEAWLELDKHLT
+1107 AEAEAWLELDKHLT
-1121 PELEAEGLS
+1121 PALEAEGLS

-1168 TWGDSIM
+1168 TWSDSIM
-1175 AETLTTASLTEDQP
+1175 AETLTTASLAEDQS
-1189 AEYTTTVKVAG
+1189 ADYTTTVKVAG
-1200 SALRLELA
+1200 SALKLELA

>member
-92 AENFVEKQLGITD
+92 AENFVEKQLSITD
-105 RRQIVADSHQPA
+105 RRQIIADSHQPA

-126 PTIGLEKYIRTARD
+126 PTISLEKYIRTARD

-232 LLSGATRRKIAL
+232 LLSG
-244 DKSSKVLF
+244 
-252 VCNANVVRSQMAQAF
+252 
-267 YNHSTQTQNADSA
+267 
-280 GVNAEK
+280 
-286 YPTAKIPTVA
+286 
-296 DFDTHL
+296 
-302 AAKDLDP
+302 
-309 LTVIDLMREKGIEIG
+309 
-324 TSERTQLT
+324 
-332 KDMLSDYDLV
+332 
-342 VNIANRNQ
+342 
-350 TPDWLR
+350 
-356 GDNVVWWKIED
+356 
-367 PHAES
+367 
-372 REPAKLARDEIE
+372 
-384 KRVKM
+384 
-389 LLSGEVVDDDIEGAE
+389 EVVDDDIEGVKG
-404 EVNILAWTTTPWT
+404 VNILAWTTTPWT

-455 DKHQPLDYQV
+455 DKHQPLDYEV

-475 GRAYQPL
+475 GRVYQPL
-482 DTGSTYPEDAKIH
+482 DTGSTYPEDAKVH

-524 LGKANGIAPFHV
+524 LGKANGIVPFHV

-594 IPSWFMDIG
+594 TPSWFMNIG

-676 LDDYHRP
+676 LNDYHRP
-683 WVDAITFDIDGEHFK
+683 WVDSITFDIDGEHFK
-698 RVDKV
+698 RIDKV

-734 DFIVEYVGQVRA
+734 DFIVEYIPQVRA

-797 SLGNYTDPNELM
+797 SLGNYTSPDELM

-859 AEVDEFTFPYDTS
+859 AEVDEFTFPYDTVS
-872 PSDAFLVHRIT
+872 SDAFLVHRIT

-897 GAENSLQISVDIDKL
+897 GTENSFQISVDIDKL

-1168 TWGDSIM
+1168 TWSDSIM

-1200 SALRLELA
+1200 SALKLELA

>member
-6 GTRRRASEYEPD
+6 GTRRRASEYGPD

-92 AENFVEKQLGITD
+92 AENFVEKQLSITD

-126 PTIGLEKYIRTARD
+126 PTISLEKYIRTARD

-221 VTDPSVYVKFR
+221 VTDPSVYVKF
-232 LLSGATRRKIAL
+232 
-244 DKSSKVLF
+244 
-252 VCNANVVRSQMAQAF
+252 
-267 YNHSTQTQNADSA
+267 
-280 GVNAEK
+280 
-286 YPTAKIPTVA
+286 
-296 DFDTHL
+296 
-302 AAKDLDP
+302 
-309 LTVIDLMREKGIEIG
+309 
-324 TSERTQLT
+324 
-332 KDMLSDYDLV
+332 
-342 VNIANRNQ
+342 
-350 TPDWLR
+350 
-356 GDNVVWWKIED
+356 
-367 PHAES
+367 
-372 REPAKLARDEIE
+372 KLI
-384 KRVKM
+384 
-389 LLSGEVVDDDIEGAE
+389 SGEVVDDDIESDE
-404 EVNILAWTTTPWT
+404 DVNILAWTTTPWT

-433 EVLVGDEKLII
+433 EVLVGGEKLII

-455 DKHQPLDYQV
+455 DKHQPLDYEV
-465 LRRFSGGELV
+465 LRRFSGDELV

-482 DTGSTYPEDAKIH
+482 DTGSTYPDDAKVH
-495 HIYPADFVTTESG
+495 HIYPADFVTAESG

-557 KYIAKDLAERGIV
+557 KYIAKDLAERGVV

-660 RVVGS
+660 KVVGS

-683 WVDAITFDIDGEHFK
+683 WVDSITFDIDGEHFK

-756 TLASIGAFGA
+756 TLASIGAFGT

-809 DQYSADA
+809 EQYSADA

-827 NGEDYAL
+827 NGEDYTL

-859 AEVDEFTFPYDTS
+859 AEVDEFTFPYDTVS
-872 PSDAFLVHRIT
+872 SDAFLVHRVT
-883 DTTHSD
+883 DTAHSD
-889 TPEPSSRT
+889 TPESSSRT
-897 GAENSLQISVDIDKL
+897 GTENSFQISVDIDKL

-1018 WPTDNPVDERVL
+1018 WPTENPVDERVL

-1045 LRMERTDDYGQIK
+1045 LRMERSDDYGQIK

-1168 TWGDSIM
+1168 TWSDSIM
-1175 AETLTTASLTEDQP
+1175 AETLTTASLAEDQP

-1200 SALRLELA
+1200 SALKLELA